1 MPEVIKCTNCG
12 APLRLREEY
21 IDQEVRCP
29 SCQQAFIAGRPEA
42 AVQSREDGPRH
53 PLPLEEDRPPR
64 DGDDDEDDR
73 LARRRRAY
81 RQARYDRTRLE
92 PHRGGTILAMGII
105 SLCLF
110 CAPAIGIALGIA
122 AAIMAH
128 NDLAKMRDGHM
139 DPSGE
144 SQTRTGQVCGVL
156 GVIFT
161 ALALFFFIV
170 IAILGHVK

>member
-1 MPEVIKCTNCG
+1 MPEVIKCAHCG
-12 APLRLREEY
+12 APLRLREEF

-29 SCQQAFIAGRPEA
+29 SCLQTFTAARPES
-42 AVQSREDGPRH
+42 AVQSQEVPRR
-53 PLPLEEDRPPR
+53 PVLLEEDRPPR
-64 DGDDDEDDR
+64 DWDDNEDDR

-81 RQARYDRTRLE
+81 RQARYDRTRVE
-92 PHRGGTILAMGII
+92 PHRGGTVLAMGII

-128 NDLAKMRDGHM
+128 NDLAKMRDGRM
-139 DPSGE
+139 DPTGE
-144 SQTRTGQVCGVL
+144 SQTRTGQVCGIL
-156 GVIFT
+156 GVIIT

-170 IAILGHVK
+170 IAILSHAK